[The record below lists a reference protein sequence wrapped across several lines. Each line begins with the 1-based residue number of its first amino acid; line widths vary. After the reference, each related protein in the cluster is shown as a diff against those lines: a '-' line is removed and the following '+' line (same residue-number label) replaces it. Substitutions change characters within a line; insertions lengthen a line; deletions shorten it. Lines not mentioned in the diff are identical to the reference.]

1 MVGEVFFALVLCIFL
16 CIACYYDYCFCR
28 IPNWVT
34 VILLA
39 IGLGR
44 VFLMEGALSEIPYLL
59 WGSMV
64 VLFLYPL
71 FRINA
76 IGGGDIKLIAVC
88 LMFFPEEKILSF
100 LFFSLLI
107 AALFSLVRFARRS
120 DLKER
125 FTYLLSYVKEVAGS
139 GEWKLY
145 FNNLQEKRD
154 AGICM
159 AGPILLSALCYW
171 GGFY

>member
-1 MVGEVFFALVLCIFL
+1 MVGEVFFVLLLCIFL

-34 VILLA
+34 AMMLA
-39 IGLGR
+39 VGLGR
-44 VFLMEGALSEIPYLL
+44 VFLMEGMLSGIQYLF

-76 IGGGDIKLIAVC
+76 IGGGDVKLYAVC
-88 LMFFPEEKILSF
+88 LLFFPQEKILSF
-100 LFFSLLI
+100 LFSSLLI
-107 AALFSLVRFARRS
+107 AALFSLIRFVRRS
-120 DLKER
+120 DLRER
-125 FTYLLSYVKEVAGS
+125 FAYLFSYVKEVADS

-145 FNNLQEKRD
+145 FNDLQEKRD

-159 AGPILLSALCYW
+159 AGPILLSVLCYW